1 MSKPRLSVGAWV
13 GGLTGI
19 LLVALL
25 YLGNTLYQLPFVPY
39 DFWTWQALVV
49 PRNLLSLAVAGIG
62 GTLARI
68 FGAPESIWG
77 KNASQV
83 GAIVISIGILALWG
97 LGVAWIKRRSN
108 RRGWPLGAAAGAVL
122 FILVTAMELTVGL
135 DNTAISLLSLGVLFI
150 VWGMSVGALVDGNV
164 FSSLSA
170 ETDSQRRKGLIQLA
184 AGSIAAA
191 IVALGI
197 DGLISTQ
204 KPAAPSQPVA
214 AGSGAPGPD
223 QPLAGLEPT
232 PTLPVTP
239 GITPTPPP
247 SGVAA
252 LPIGSDGRIVPVPG
266 TRPEETP
273 EGQFYVVDIAA
284 VPPNIDGNAW
294 ELVMAGMFDKT
305 PRLTLTDLRKYPVYT
320 QPITLACISN
330 PLGGSAIS
338 TAYWSGLRLSDLLND
353 LGLQSGA
360 NYLYLQ
366 SADGFYETV
375 PMADMMNPETLLV
388 YGMDGMSLP
397 RKHGYP
403 LRIYIPNRYGMK
415 QPKWIERIEATADDK
430 GGYWTDRG
438 WSKQAIP
445 NTTSVI
451 DVVAK
456 DLAHDGFVPIG
467 GIAWAGGRGIQSV
480 EVQVDGGAWTQVALR
495 TPPLGPL
502 TWVQWR
508 YEWPSISGK
517 HTFTVR
523 ATDGTGQLQTSQ
535 RRGTL
540 PDGATGY
547 FSLEETI

>member
-1 MSKPRLSVGAWV
+1 MNKLRLSVGAWV

-19 LLVALL
+19 LLLALL
-25 YLGNTLYQLPFVPY
+25 YLGNTLYQLPFVPF

-83 GAIVISIGILALWG
+83 GAVVISIGILALWG
-97 LGVAWIKRRSN
+97 LGVAWFKRRSS
-108 RRGWPLGAAAGAVL
+108 RRGWLLGAMAGAVL
-122 FILVTAMELTVGL
+122 FILVAAMELTVGL
-135 DNTAISLLSLGVLFI
+135 DNTAISLLSLAVLFV
-150 VWGMSVGALVDGNV
+150 VWGISVGALVDGNV
-164 FSSLSA
+164 FTSLAA
-170 ETDSQRRKGLIQLA
+170 ETDSRRRKGLIQLA

-197 DGLISTQ
+197 ERLISTQ

-232 PTLPVTP
+232 PTLPVTA
-239 GITPTPPP
+239 GTTPTPPP
-247 SGVAA
+247 AGVAA
-252 LPIGSDGRIVPVPG
+252 LPIGDDGRIVPVPG

-273 EGQFYVVDIAA
+273 EGQFYNVDIAA

-294 ELVMAGMFDKT
+294 ELVMAGMFDNT

-360 NYLYLQ
+360 NYLYIQ

-403 LRIYIPNRYGMK
+403 LRIYIPDRFGMK

-480 EVQVDGGAWTQVALR
+480 EVQVDGGAWTEVALR

-508 YEWPSISGK
+508 YEWPSTPGK

-523 ATDGTGQLQTSQ
+523 ATDGNGQLQTSQ
-535 RRGTL
+535 KRGTL

-547 FSLEETI
+547 FSTEETV